1 MYGNV
6 AAAEINFRKKDERIK
21 NKTRVIGNKDIELED
36 KGDMEEK
43 LFQNST
49 NMKDAYQL

>member
-6 AAAEINFRKKDERIK
+6 AAAEINFRKKNERIK

-36 KGDMEEK
+36 KGEK

-49 NMKDAYQL
+49 NMKDAY

>member
-36 KGDMEEK
+36 KGDTEEK

-49 NMKDAYQL
+49 NMKDAY